1 MRRDKITI
9 HNHYIA
15 MTNYKKKP
23 GKKKGTKMRCGN
35 RQGCIV
41 TVMPTF
47 QPVKPITLKAA

>member
-1 MRRDKITI
+1 
-9 HNHYIA
+9 